1 MFKLLLLF
9 NLINI
14 NLFNCLN
21 FLKNIFKFK
30 NTFTY

>member
-21 FLKNIFKFK
+21 FLFENFYL
-30 NTFTY
+30 NL